1 MLLSKELVLLVFFAG
16 TETVASFA
24 AFQFPSIPTF
34 FKPPIS
40 TAVTIDPVS
49 KKKAELLEA
58 ISYTNNG
65 KDANPVT
72 QAKVLQ
78 MVREI
83 ETTVPTKE
91 TLFTDPTEAA
101 KLDGLWYLQY
111 TSPSIVGDDDEF
123 PDAWKPAIAESSNI
137 ETRQFN
143 AKGEVSAAGIRVD
156 TSNKVVKQIFD
167 VNKMTATNLVTLDFG
182 KVSIAGTFRPS
193 KNVPTRAVIS
203 FTNVDITL
211 NNGLELKLGFLF
223 SILALFR
230 GNKENGWLE
239 TTYLGDDM
247 RIGRGNKGSM
257 FVLTRDVDAVQP

>member
-1 MLLSKELVLLVFFAG
+1 MFLSKELLLLVFFTG
-16 TETVASFA
+16 TETVASFS

-34 FKPPIS
+34 FKPPNS
-40 TAVTIDPVS
+40 AAVTADPVS

-65 KDANPVT
+65 KDASPET

-78 MVREI
+78 IVREI
-83 ETTVPTKE
+83 ETTSPTRD
-91 TLFTDPTEAA
+91 TLFTDPVEAA

-111 TSPSIVGDDDEF
+111 TSPSVVGDDDEF
-123 PDAWKPAIAESSNI
+123 PDAWKPVVAESNI
-137 ETRQFN
+137 ETKQFN
-143 AKGEVSAAGIRVD
+143 GKGEVSASGIRVD

-167 VNKMTATNLVTLDFG
+167 VTKMTATNLITLDFG
-182 KVSIAGTFRPS
+182 KVCVSGTFRPS
-193 KNVPTRAVIS
+193 KNVPTRAVVS
-203 FTNVDITL
+203 FTNADITL

-223 SILALFR
+223 SVLALFR
-230 GNKENGWLE
+230 GKENGWLE

-247 RIGRGNKGSM
+247 RIGRGNKGTM